1 MKEQDAQAKLSL
13 KLQAYQYLK
22 TKILNCE
29 YRPNEFLNEQKL
41 CAEMGNISRTPMRD
55 ALGRLEQEGLIT
67 ILPKK
72 GLMVS
77 GITEEDVHSMFE
89 MRLLVEP
96 YALRTYGNAIPREQ
110 LEAYAELMHHSERIE
125 DFCESDDLFQIFQ
138 AQVLPLTDLLQAD
151 GCARRIARQLRHQ
164 AQGVA
169 ALGGKFHGSPL
180 LVAVYS
186 IARYSDFAKEKPLVQ
201 TKKVCYHRMEQN
213 LSLRSESMTEK
224 ITAADAIRLLD
235 TGKAVAVDVREPDE
249 YAVGHIPGAKL
260 LPLGQVIDRAA
271 EVLPDKNALWLVYC
285 RTGRRSADAVQKLEA
300 LGYTHLRDLGGIL
313 SWPYEIEGDFEGHF

>member
-1 MKEQDAQAKLSL
+1 MIIIADAKGNVKPYFYLFLIFCAAAAAAALLRGGIRCGQLACQLFQCDAVDILVDHLVQPRPERQGEALLGHGALVGHAAKARNGRYAALDGAQDLAGGVVGRVFCQAV
-13 KLQAYQYLK
+13 A
-22 TKILNCE
+22 
-29 YRPNEFLNEQKL
+29 
-41 CAEMGNISRTPMRD
+41 
-55 ALGRLEQEGLIT
+55 ALTAPL
-67 ILPKK
+67 
-72 GLMVS
+72 
-77 GITEEDVHSMFE
+77 
-89 MRLLVEP
+89 
-96 YALRTYGNAIPREQ
+96 ALDQPHPRQ
-110 LEAYAELMHHSERIE
+110 RG
-125 DFCESDDLFQIFQ
+125 DDLLQIFQ
-138 AQVLPLTDLLQAD
+138 AQVLPFADLLQAD
-151 GCARRIARQLRHQ
+151 GGARRIARQLRHQ

-169 ALGGKFHGSPL
+169 ALGGKFHGRPL
-180 LVAVYS
+180 LAVFHS

-235 TGKAVAVDVREPDE
+235 SGKAVAVDVREPDE

-300 LGYTHLRDLGGIL
+300 LGYTDLRDLGGIL